1 MVKKVI
7 PQVDFDKAV
16 QKVLAVGLSRTAAE
30 NIVIVFWNICVDQ
43 DLNFKQF
50 IDKAT
55 ATGKLDVDQN
65 ILDYVNT
72 TLPDTIKYYKDRPA
86 TLSPIVA
93 REL

>member
-55 ATGKLDVDQN
+55 STGKLDVDQN

-72 TLPDTIKYYKDRPA
+72 TLPDTIRYYKDRPA
-86 TLSPIVA
+86 ALSPVIA